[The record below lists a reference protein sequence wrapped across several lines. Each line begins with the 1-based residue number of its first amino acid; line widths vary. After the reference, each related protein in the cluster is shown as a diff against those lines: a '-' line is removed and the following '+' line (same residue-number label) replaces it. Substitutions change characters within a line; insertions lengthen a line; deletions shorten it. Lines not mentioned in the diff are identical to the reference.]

1 MQRIPGVRK
10 AGSNKPGPLRVLIA
24 EADDQLRKEIGAVL
38 SERYGA
44 ITAIDARDAPSA
56 IEALLVKHPDVV
68 LGDVR
73 LAGHPQGGLRV
84 VLDAVS
90 LGVPVVVVSGQLASA
105 LRTKLDELGVTYV
118 MKGASASTL
127 GSAID
132 RALEPRQALTR
143 PSSDRDAA
151 RAETA

>member
-1 MQRIPGVRK
+1 
-10 AGSNKPGPLRVLIA
+10 PLRVLIA
-24 EADDQLRKEIGAVL
+24 EADERLRKEIGAVL
-38 SERYGA
+38 AERYGA
-44 ITAIDARDAPSA
+44 ITAIAAHDAPSA

-73 LAGHPQGGLRV
+73 LSGHPQGGLRV

-90 LGVPVVVVSGQLASA
+90 LGGPGVVVSGQLASA
-105 LRTKLDELGVTYV
+105 LRRKLDELGVAFV
-118 MKGASASTL
+118 MKGASASAL

-132 RALEPRQALTR
+132 RALAPRQAAITPR
-143 PSSDRDAA
+143 SDGNAA